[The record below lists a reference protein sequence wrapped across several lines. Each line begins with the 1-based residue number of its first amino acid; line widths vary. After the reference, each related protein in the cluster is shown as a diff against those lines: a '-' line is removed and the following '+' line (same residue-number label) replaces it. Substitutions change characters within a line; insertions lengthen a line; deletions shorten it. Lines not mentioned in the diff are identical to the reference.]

1 MTADL
6 DLLMA
11 AMRSAGCRSS
21 DERMRR
27 TAVKRLATS
36 DNYRE
41 RAAAARELARRTSD
55 GFADLRPLFLE
66 DALHLEVRGA
76 ERRGEI
82 PRAVRDIA
90 LRLLPWAGDYASL
103 VDTARLVAE
112 PPNAHETYSAPTAV
126 PCAPTTVDPVV
137 SGPDPGIAP

>member
-21 DERMRR
+21 DERLRR

-66 DALHLEVRGA
+66 DALHLEIRGA

-82 PRAVRDIA
+82 TRAVRDVA

-103 VDTARLVAE
+103 VDTARLVVQ
-112 PPNAHETYSAPTAV
+112 PPRAPETDSAPTVVAS
-126 PCAPTTVDPVV
+126 PCAPVDPVV
-137 SGPDPGIAP
+137 SGPDPRMAT